1 MRSLEKVMHSIGS
14 LDGARHPSTRN
25 YSDLCSRAVNTDGV
39 WEGMMDEHNV
49 ELKMG
54 KAGG

>member
-1 MRSLEKVMHSIGS
+1 MHSIGS
-14 LDGARHPSTRN
+14 LDGARRPSTRN